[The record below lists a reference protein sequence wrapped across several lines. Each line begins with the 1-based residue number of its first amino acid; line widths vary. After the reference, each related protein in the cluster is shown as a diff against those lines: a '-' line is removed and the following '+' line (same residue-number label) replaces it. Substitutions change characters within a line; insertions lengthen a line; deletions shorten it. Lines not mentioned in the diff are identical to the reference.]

1 MSTVLCPACGQW
13 VSLPD
18 SVPGREFPCPQ
29 CAQPLTVP
37 VPTQPVEIEG
47 IPGDA
52 SAQGKSTPH
61 PGDQDHE
68 TILHIGAVDTSTEG
82 ADDLSFLAPP
92 QAAEEL
98 GRLDHY
104 RVLKQLG
111 QGGMGMVFLA
121 EDSKLLRRVALKVMK
136 PDMARNPEARQRA
149 MREAQ
154 VTANIKSDN
163 IVTIFEVGQAGELP
177 FLAMELLEGETLE
190 TRLRR
195 QAKLPLA
202 QVLRIAY
209 QTARGLQAA
218 HEQGLIHRDIK
229 PANVWLEAETG
240 RVKVLDFGLARPLA
254 AISSL
259 TQTGLVLGTPAYMA
273 PEQAEGLS
281 ASEKSDLFSFGCVL
295 YQMATGQMPFTGTTA
310 LSVLK
315 AVMLKDPKE
324 PREIEPTIP
333 PALAA
338 LITRLLA
345 KDPAARPTSAA
356 EVAEAIRGIPLPQ
369 AGAVP
374 TPMPERLTASALA
387 GPVSPAERRG
397 RPRLIVGALA
407 VVAAAALAYLFFGPG
422 GPRWLRDRS
431 RGNGP
436 PAGNRETPAEAA
448 AVTVR
453 GVAPDSVV
461 LGITAPFT
469 GPSRELGRDVQTGI
483 ETCFHHV
490 NDNGGVA
497 GRQLHLVP
505 LDDGYEPDRALKNMQ
520 ALLEQHK
527 VFGTIGNVG
536 TPTAEKTLP
545 YALDKQMLFFGAF
558 TGAKLLRKDPPDRF
572 VFNFRPSYEEETA
585 AIVRYLVETRR
596 ISPEQVAVFAQ
607 QDGYGDS
614 GFAGVVRAMR
624 KYHRTAEQ
632 ILRVGYKRNTLEVMG
647 AVETLL
653 RHKEVRAVIMVAV
666 YRPAAR
672 FIQRLRDARFDGTFT
687 NVSFV
692 GSQALAEELLQYG
705 PGYAPGVIVTQV
717 VPPVDSQSKA
727 VTRYRQALQK
737 YFPNERPTVDSLE
750 GYIDGVVLAEGL
762 RLAGENLST
771 DRLID
776 ALESIRNLDL
786 GIGAPISFGPSEH
799 QGSHKVW
806 GSVLDRSGRFQVL
819 ELE

>member
-1 MSTVLCPACGQW
+1 VNLPD
-13 VSLPD
+13 SLPD
-18 SVPGREFPCPQ
+18 QVFPCPQ
-29 CAQPLTVP
+29 CAQPITVP
-37 VPTQPVEIEG
+37 VPTQPIQSEAV
-47 IPGDA
+47 PGDA
-52 SAQGKSTPH
+52 SAQARSTPR
-61 PGDQDHE
+61 PDEQNNE
-68 TILHIGAVDTSTEG
+68 TILHVGGVDAATGG
-82 ADDLSFLAPP
+82 ADDLSFLGPP
-92 QAAEEL
+92 QASEEL

-149 MREAQ
+149 LREAQ

-190 TRLRR
+190 SRLRR

-229 PANVWLEAETG
+229 PGNIWLEAGTG

-254 AISSL
+254 APSSL
-259 TQTGLVLGTPAYMA
+259 TQTGLVLGTPAYMS
-273 PEQAEGLS
+273 PEQAEGL
-281 ASEKSDLFSFGCVL
+281 AAGEKSDLFSFGCLL
-295 YQMATGQMPFTGTTA
+295 YQMATGEMPFTGTTA

-315 AVMLKDPKE
+315 AVMLKDPTE
-324 PREIEPTIP
+324 PRAIDPNIP
-333 PALAA
+333 PALAE
-338 LITRLLA
+338 LILKLMA
-345 KDPAARPTSAA
+345 KDPGNRPASAA
-356 EVAEAIRGIPLPQ
+356 EVAEAIRGISLPS
-369 AGAVP
+369 ANIGP
-374 TPMPERLTASALA
+374 TPMPEKLTASALSGA
-387 GPVSPAERRG
+387 PSQRPGRR
-397 RPRLIVGALA
+397 RLFVGAFLA
-407 VVAAAALAYLFFGPG
+407 IAAAALAYLFFGAG
-422 GPRWLRDRS
+422 GVRWLRDRS
-431 RGNGP
+431 GGNGSRGSP
-436 PAGNRETPAEAA
+436 AA
-448 AVTVR
+448 AVGGTVR
-453 GVAPDSVV
+453 GVALDSVV
-461 LGITAPFT
+461 WGITAPFT
-469 GPSRELGRDVQTGI
+469 GPSREIGRDLQTGI
-483 ETCFHHV
+483 ETCFQQI

-497 GRQLHLVP
+497 GRQLKLVP

-520 ALLEQHK
+520 ALFQEHK

-545 YALDKQMLFFGAF
+545 YAIDKQMLFFGAF

-572 VFNFRPSYEEETA
+572 VFNVRPSYEEETA
-585 AIVRYLVETRR
+585 AIVRYLVEVRR
-596 ISPEQVAVFAQ
+596 IAPEQIAVLAQ

-614 GFAGVVRAMR
+614 GFAGVVHAMR

-632 ILRVGYKRNTLEVMG
+632 ILRVGYKRNTLEVTE
-647 AVETLL
+647 AVETVL

-672 FIQRLRDARFDGTFT
+672 FIQRLRDGHFDGVFT

-692 GSQALAEELLQYG
+692 GSYALAEELTQYG

-737 YFPNERPTVDSLE
+737 YFPNERPSFDSLE
-750 GYIDGVVLAEGL
+750 GYIDSLVLAEGL
-762 RLAGENLST
+762 RLTGENLTT

-776 ALESIRNLDL
+776 AIESIHNLDL
-786 GIGAPISFGPSEH
+786 GTGAPISFGPSEH
-799 QGSHKVW
+799 QGSHKIW